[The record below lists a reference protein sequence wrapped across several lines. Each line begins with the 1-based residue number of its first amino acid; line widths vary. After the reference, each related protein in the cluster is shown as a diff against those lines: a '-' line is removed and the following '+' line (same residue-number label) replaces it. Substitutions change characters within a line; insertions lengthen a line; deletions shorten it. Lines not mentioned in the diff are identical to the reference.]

1 MTIILPV
8 FAEYDAFIDA
18 IAEAEKLFQEGN
30 VHSSELSGIEK
41 ILSSYPDA
49 ELMANGSG
57 YGPRLAAV
65 REQLKKASESLKA
78 ALSDYIYVP
87 SIKLYVAKQRT
98 LHGETWPDTHEKL
111 QSQGSRMLS

>member
-8 FAEYDAFIDA
+8 FAEYYAFIDA
-18 IAEAEKLFQEGN
+18 IIEAERLFLKGN
-30 VHSSELSGIEK
+30 AAASELSGIEK

-57 YGPRLAAV
+57 YGPRLDAV
-65 REQLKKASESLKA
+65 REQLKKASETLKA
-78 ALSDYIYVP
+78 ALSDYIHVP

-98 LHGETWPDTHEKL
+98 LHGETWPYTHEKL
-111 QSQGSRMLS
+111 QSQGSRM